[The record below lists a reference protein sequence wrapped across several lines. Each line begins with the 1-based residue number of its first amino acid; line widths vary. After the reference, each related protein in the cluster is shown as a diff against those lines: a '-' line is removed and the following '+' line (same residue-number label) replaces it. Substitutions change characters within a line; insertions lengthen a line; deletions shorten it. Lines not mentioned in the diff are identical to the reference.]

1 MFTHTFWEQ
10 AMNLGAGPTGF
21 AAGWEAETGSS
32 DRPLIDE
39 VLAKALSDFLADA
52 KNGTQGLVTEV
63 FVMDNKHSE
72 SNEYIHRM
80 TNEVEDRV
88 HQIQEEMMLNRTE
101 HERIIGEYRNA
112 KHLLHQFDILNLDA
126 SSRNYPLPPGSAANL
141 EVTDPDEDNAE
152 IDPDHILPERGQ
164 QDAVRV

>member
-1 MFTHTFWEQ
+1 MR
-10 AMNLGAGPTGF
+10 NLTDLKEGV
-21 AAGWEAETGSS
+21 EA
-32 DRPLIDE
+32 
-39 VLAKALSDFLADA
+39 VCQNLSEL
-52 KNGTQGLVTEV
+52 
-63 FVMDNKHSE
+63 DNKHSE

-112 KHLLHQFDILNLDA
+112 KHLLHQLEILNLDA
-126 SSRNYPLPPGSAANL
+126 SSRNYPLPPRSAANG

-152 IDPDHILPERGQ
+152 IDPDHVRLGFERVLKRKGNGVSNESRAQ
-164 QDAVRV
+164 